1 MTFKT
6 EIIEYGESKDKM
18 FGTSREPLRYRLM
31 LKLHNNELILIK
43 EYFKLGFNDNEE
55 WDKWWINTD
64 SSSINWVSIIT
75 KKFYD
80 TKYMKELETKIFEIF
95 YDESIKMTKE
105 IKKNILKYTKRM
117 NIDLSNQ
124 QKVTKFV
131 DKFNRRRKL
140 KNINKITENESN
152 ASIF

>member
-6 EIIEYGESKDKM
+6 EIIEYGESKDKK

-43 EYFKLGFNDNEE
+43 EYFKWGFNDNEE

-75 KKFYD
+75 KKFDD

-105 IKKNILKYTKRM
+105 IKKNILNYAK
-117 NIDLSNQ
+117 
-124 QKVTKFV
+124 
-131 DKFNRRRKL
+131 
-140 KNINKITENESN
+140 KI
-152 ASIF
+152 